1 MLINPVKSWKGKLI
15 GMKILK
21 RVTAVLLTAV
31 VAVSFTACGGR
42 SEHAKK
48 LNIDTAVSINIWY
61 QDDAYTSYLDY
72 IAQQFHKANE
82 FITVNPVKVEE
93 NNLLDAVYNGSIAQ
107 NNVADVYLM
116 EASDMQRAYLMGLTA
131 ENDVYTQYYSQKH
144 FPVTAINAACYEG
157 KLYGYP
163 VTFHTAVMVYNKKYT
178 TAPDNFEQIEAFL
191 NSYQVTDENKDVDM
205 IVGWDTQD
213 LWTNYAFGGSYVDN
227 GGTLGEDAKSDV
239 QTEALKAAMTEYA
252 ALQNTFGIVDKTQE
266 EYKQMF
272 MNNQLIYTI
281 LDSTQLADLNASGVD
296 YGICAVPGAKTG
308 FGTQSLSDTTLAM
321 VNPYSENT
329 DTAKAVAQ
337 AISYDYADLLE
348 KDTGYI
354 SARTDV
360 ADKNKK
366 VLYQPLYEVYAQSD
380 SYAKYIGADEFYVRY
395 SILLHNIWKGEDLNE
410 SVDAFIKAVSR

>member
-131 ENDVYTQYYSQKH
+131 ENDAYTQYYSQKH
-144 FPVTAINAACYEG
+144 FPVTAVNEACYEG

-178 TAPDNFEQIEAFL
+178 TAPENFEQIEAFL
-191 NSYQVTDENKDVDM
+191 NSYQVTDENKDVNM

-227 GGTLGEDAKSDV
+227 GGTLGEDAESDV

-272 MNNQLIYTI
+272 INNQLIYTI

-366 VLYQPLYEVYAQSD
+366 VLYQPLYEVYAKSD
-380 SYAKYIGADEFYVRY
+380 SYAKYIGTDEFYVRY

>member
-131 ENDVYTQYYSQKH
+131 ENDAYTQYYSQKH
-144 FPVTAINAACYEG
+144 FPVTAVNAACYEG

-163 VTFHTAVMVYNKKYT
+163 VTFHTAVMVYNKKYA
-178 TAPDNFEQIEAFL
+178 TAPENFEQIEAFL
-191 NSYQVTDENKDVDM
+191 NSYQVTDENKDVNM
-205 IVGWDTQD
+205 IVGWDSQD

-227 GGTLGEDAKSDV
+227 GGAQGEDAESDV

-281 LDSTQLADLNASGVD
+281 LDSTQLADLNASSVD

-366 VLYQPLYEVYAQSD
+366 VLYQPLYEVYAKSD

>member
-1 MLINPVKSWKGKLI
+1 
-15 GMKILK
+15 MKILK

-31 VAVSFTACGGR
+31 AAVSFTACGGR

-116 EASDMQRAYLMGLTA
+116 EASDMERAYLMGLTA
-131 ENDVYTQYYSQKH
+131 ENDAYTQYYSQKH
-144 FPVTAINAACYEG
+144 FLVTAVNAACYEG

-163 VTFHTAVMVYNKKYT
+163 VTFHTAVMVYNKKYA
-178 TAPDNFEQIEAFL
+178 TAPENFEQIEAFL
-191 NSYQVTDENKDVDM
+191 NSYQVTDENKDVNM
-205 IVGWDTQD
+205 IVGWDSQD

-227 GGTLGEDAKSDV
+227 GGTLGEDAESDV

-366 VLYQPLYEVYAQSD
+366 TLYQPLYEVYAQSD

>member
-1 MLINPVKSWKGKLI
+1 LLINPVKSWKGKLI

-131 ENDVYTQYYSQKH
+131 ENDAYTQYYSQKH
-144 FPVTAINAACYEG
+144 FPVTAVNAVCYEG

-178 TAPDNFEQIEAFL
+178 TAPENFEQIEAFL
-191 NSYQVTDENKDVDM
+191 NSYQVTDENKDVNM

-227 GGTLGEDAKSDV
+227 GGTLGEDAESDV

-272 MNNQLIYTI
+272 INNQLIYTI

-366 VLYQPLYEVYAQSD
+366 VLYQPLYEVYAKSD
-380 SYAKYIGADEFYVRY
+380 SYAKYIGTDEFYVRY

>member
-131 ENDVYTQYYSQKH
+131 ENDAYTQYYSQKH

-252 ALQNTFGIVDKTQE
+252 ALQNTFGIVDKTQK

-272 MNNQLIYTI
+272 INNQLIYTI

-366 VLYQPLYEVYAQSD
+366 VLYQPLHEVYAKSD

>member
-1 MLINPVKSWKGKLI
+1 
-15 GMKILK
+15 
-21 RVTAVLLTAV
+21 
-31 VAVSFTACGGR
+31 
-42 SEHAKK
+42 
-48 LNIDTAVSINIWY
+48 
-61 QDDAYTSYLDY
+61 
-72 IAQQFHKANE
+72 
-82 FITVNPVKVEE
+82 
-93 NNLLDAVYNGSIAQ
+93 
-107 NNVADVYLM
+107 
-116 EASDMQRAYLMGLTA
+116 MQRAYLMGLTA
-131 ENDVYTQYYSQKH
+131 ENDAYTQYYSQKH
-144 FPVTAINAACYEG
+144 FPVTAVNAACYEG

-163 VTFHTAVMVYNKKYT
+163 VTFHTAVMVYNKKYA
-178 TAPDNFEQIEAFL
+178 TAPENFEQIEAFL
-191 NSYQVTDENKDVDM
+191 NSYQVTDENKDVNM
-205 IVGWDTQD
+205 IVGWDSQD

-227 GGTLGEDAKSDV
+227 GGAQGEDAESDV

-348 KDTGYI
+348 KNTGYI

-366 VLYQPLYEVYAQSD
+366 TLYQPLYQVYAQSD

>member
-1 MLINPVKSWKGKLI
+1 
-15 GMKILK
+15 MKILK

-31 VAVSFTACGGR
+31 AAVSFTACGGR

-116 EASDMQRAYLMGLTA
+116 EASDMERAYLMGLTA
-131 ENDVYTQYYSQKH
+131 ENDAYTQYYSQKH
-144 FPVTAINAACYEG
+144 FPVTAVNAACYEG

-163 VTFHTAVMVYNKKYT
+163 VTFHTAVMVYNKKYA
-178 TAPDNFEQIEAFL
+178 TAPENFEQIEAFL
-191 NSYQVTDENKDVDM
+191 NSYQVTDENKDVNM
-205 IVGWDTQD
+205 IVGWDSQD

-227 GGTLGEDAKSDV
+227 GGTLGEDAESDV

-366 VLYQPLYEVYAQSD
+366 TLYQPLYEVYAQSD

>member
-131 ENDVYTQYYSQKH
+131 ENDAYTQYYSQKH
-144 FPVTAINAACYEG
+144 FPVTAVNAACYEG

-178 TAPDNFEQIEAFL
+178 TAPENFEQIEAFL
-191 NSYQVTDENKDVDM
+191 NSYQVTDENKDVNM

-227 GGTLGEDAKSDV
+227 GGAQGEDAESNV

-281 LDSTQLADLNASGVD
+281 LDSTQLADLNACGVD

-308 FGTQSLSDTTLAM
+308 FGTQSLSDTILAM

>member
-116 EASDMQRAYLMGLTA
+116 EASDMQRTYLMGLTA
-131 ENDVYTQYYSQKH
+131 ENDAYTQYYSQKH

-272 MNNQLIYTI
+272 INNQLIYTI

-366 VLYQPLYEVYAQSD
+366 VLYQPLYEVYAKSD

>member
-42 SEHAKK
+42 EHAKK

-131 ENDVYTQYYSQKH
+131 ENDAYTQYYSQKH
-144 FPVTAINAACYEG
+144 FPVTAVNAACYEG

-163 VTFHTAVMVYNKKYT
+163 VTFHTAVMVYNKKYA
-178 TAPDNFEQIEAFL
+178 TAPENFEQIEAFL
-191 NSYQVTDENKDVDM
+191 NSYQVTDENKDVNM

-227 GGTLGEDAKSDV
+227 GGAQGEEAESDV

-272 MNNQLIYTI
+272 INNQLIYTI

>member
-1 MLINPVKSWKGKLI
+1 
-15 GMKILK
+15 MKILK

-131 ENDVYTQYYSQKH
+131 ENDAYTQYYSQKH
-144 FPVTAINAACYEG
+144 FPVTAVNAACYEG

-178 TAPDNFEQIEAFL
+178 TAPENFEQIEAFL
-191 NSYQVTDENKDVDM
+191 NSYQVTDENKDVNM

-227 GGTLGEDAKSDV
+227 GGAQGEDAESDV

-272 MNNQLIYTI
+272 INNQLIYTI

-337 AISYDYADLLE
+337 AVTIMRICL
-348 KDTGYI
+348 KRIPVT
-354 SARTDV
+354 SAREPMWRTRIKRCCTSRCMKYMRSLT
-360 ADKNKK
+360 AMQNISG
-366 VLYQPLYEVYAQSD
+366 QMNFMSD
-380 SYAKYIGADEFYVRY
+380 IPFYCTISGKAKI
-395 SILLHNIWKGEDLNE
+395 
-410 SVDAFIKAVSR
+410 

>member
-131 ENDVYTQYYSQKH
+131 ENDAYTQYYSQKH
-144 FPVTAINAACYEG
+144 FPVTAVNAACYEG

-178 TAPDNFEQIEAFL
+178 TAPENFEQIEAFL
-191 NSYQVTDENKDVDM
+191 NSYQVTDENKDVNM

-227 GGTLGEDAKSDV
+227 GGTLGEDAESDV

-272 MNNQLIYTI
+272 INNQLIYTI

-366 VLYQPLYEVYAQSD
+366 VLSQPLYEVYAKSD
-380 SYAKYIGADEFYVRY
+380 SYAKYIGTDEFYVRY

>member
-1 MLINPVKSWKGKLI
+1 
-15 GMKILK
+15 
-21 RVTAVLLTAV
+21 
-31 VAVSFTACGGR
+31 
-42 SEHAKK
+42 
-48 LNIDTAVSINIWY
+48 
-61 QDDAYTSYLDY
+61 
-72 IAQQFHKANE
+72 
-82 FITVNPVKVEE
+82 
-93 NNLLDAVYNGSIAQ
+93 
-107 NNVADVYLM
+107 
-116 EASDMQRAYLMGLTA
+116 
-131 ENDVYTQYYSQKH
+131 
-144 FPVTAINAACYEG
+144 
-157 KLYGYP
+157 
-163 VTFHTAVMVYNKKYT
+163 MVYNKKYA
-178 TAPDNFEQIEAFL
+178 TAPENFEQIEAFL
-191 NSYQVTDENKDVDM
+191 NSYQVTDENKDVNM

-227 GGTLGEDAKSDV
+227 GGAQGEDAESDA

-272 MNNQLIYTI
+272 INNQLIYTI

-308 FGTQSLSDTTLAM
+308 FGTQSLSDTILAM

-366 VLYQPLYEVYAQSD
+366 TLYQPLYEVYAKSD

>member
-1 MLINPVKSWKGKLI
+1 
-15 GMKILK
+15 MKILK

-131 ENDVYTQYYSQKH
+131 ENDAYTQYYSQKH
-144 FPVTAINAACYEG
+144 FPVTAVNAACYEG

-252 ALQNTFGIVDKTQE
+252 ALQNTFGIVDKTQK

-272 MNNQLIYTI
+272 INNQLIYTI
-281 LDSTQLADLNASGVD
+281 LDSTQLADLNSSGVD

-366 VLYQPLYEVYAQSD
+366 VLYQPLYEVYAKSD

>member
-82 FITVNPVKVEE
+82 FITDNPVKVEE

-131 ENDVYTQYYSQKH
+131 ENDAYTQYYSQKH
-144 FPVTAINAACYEG
+144 FPVTAVNAACYEG

-178 TAPDNFEQIEAFL
+178 TAPENFEQIEAFL
-191 NSYQVTDENKDVDM
+191 NSYQVTDENKDVNM

-227 GGTLGEDAKSDV
+227 GGAQGEDAESDV

-272 MNNQLIYTI
+272 INNQLIYTI

-308 FGTQSLSDTTLAM
+308 FGTQSLSDTILAM

>member
-131 ENDVYTQYYSQKH
+131 ENDAYTQYYSQKH
-144 FPVTAINAACYEG
+144 FPVTAVNAACYEG

-163 VTFHTAVMVYNKKYT
+163 VTFHTAVMVYNKKYA
-178 TAPDNFEQIEAFL
+178 TAPENFEQIEAFL
-191 NSYQVTDENKDVDM
+191 YSYLVTDENIDVFM
-205 IVGWDTQD
+205 FVGWDTQD
-213 LWTNYAFGGSYVDN
+213 LWTIYACGGSYVDN
-227 GGTLGEDAKSDV
+227 GGAQGEDAESDV

-272 MNNQLIYTI
+272 INNQLIYTI
-281 LDSTQLADLNASGVD
+281 LDSMQLADLNASGVD

-308 FGTQSLSDTTLAM
+308 FGTQSLSDTSLAM

-366 VLYQPLYEVYAQSD
+366 VLYQPLYEVYAKSD

>member
-1 MLINPVKSWKGKLI
+1 
-15 GMKILK
+15 MKILK

-131 ENDVYTQYYSQKH
+131 ENDAYTQYYSQKH

-178 TAPDNFEQIEAFL
+178 TTPDNFEQIEAFL

-272 MNNQLIYTI
+272 INNQLIYTI

-366 VLYQPLYEVYAQSD
+366 VPPQPLYEVYAKSD

>member
-48 LNIDTAVSINIWY
+48 LNIDTSVSINIWY

-82 FITVNPVKVEE
+82 FITVNSVKVEE

-131 ENDVYTQYYSQKH
+131 ENDAYTQYYSQKH
-144 FPVTAINAACYEG
+144 FPVTAVNAACYEG

-178 TAPDNFEQIEAFL
+178 TAPENFEQIEAFL
-191 NSYQVTDENKDVDM
+191 NSYQVTDENKDVNM

-227 GGTLGEDAKSDV
+227 GGAQGEDAESDV

-272 MNNQLIYTI
+272 INNQLIYTI

-366 VLYQPLYEVYAQSD
+366 VLYQPLYEVYAKSD

>member
-1 MLINPVKSWKGKLI
+1 
-15 GMKILK
+15 MKILK

-48 LNIDTAVSINIWY
+48 LNIDTAVSVNIWY
-61 QDDAYTSYLDY
+61 QDDAYTSYLGY

-116 EASDMQRAYLMGLTA
+116 EASDMERAYLMGLTA
-131 ENDVYTQYYSQKH
+131 ENDAYTQYYSQKH
-144 FPVTAINAACYEG
+144 FPVTAVNAACYEG

-163 VTFHTAVMVYNKKYT
+163 VTFHTAVMVYNKKYA
-178 TAPDNFEQIEAFL
+178 TAPENFEQIEAFL
-191 NSYQVTDENKDVDM
+191 NSYQVTDENKDVNM
-205 IVGWDTQD
+205 IVGWDSQD

-227 GGTLGEDAKSDV
+227 GGTLGEDAESDV

-366 VLYQPLYEVYAQSD
+366 TLYQPLYEVYAQSD

>member
-131 ENDVYTQYYSQKH
+131 ENDAYTQYYSQKH
-144 FPVTAINAACYEG
+144 FPVTAVNAACYEG

-178 TAPDNFEQIEAFL
+178 TAPENFEQIEAFL
-191 NSYQVTDENKDVDM
+191 N
-205 IVGWDTQD
+205 
-213 LWTNYAFGGSYVDN
+213 
-227 GGTLGEDAKSDV
+227 
-239 QTEALKAAMTEYA
+239 
-252 ALQNTFGIVDKTQE
+252 
-266 EYKQMF
+266 
-272 MNNQLIYTI
+272 
-281 LDSTQLADLNASGVD
+281 
-296 YGICAVPGAKTG
+296 
-308 FGTQSLSDTTLAM
+308 
-321 VNPYSENT
+321 
-329 DTAKAVAQ
+329 
-337 AISYDYADLLE
+337 
-348 KDTGYI
+348 
-354 SARTDV
+354 
-360 ADKNKK
+360 
-366 VLYQPLYEVYAQSD
+366 
-380 SYAKYIGADEFYVRY
+380 
-395 SILLHNIWKGEDLNE
+395 
-410 SVDAFIKAVSR
+410 

>member
-144 FPVTAINAACYEG
+144 FPVTAVNAACYEG

-163 VTFHTAVMVYNKKYT
+163 VTFHTAVMVYNKKYA
-178 TAPDNFEQIEAFL
+178 TAPENFEQIEAFL
-191 NSYQVTDENKDVDM
+191 NSYQVTDENKDVNM

-227 GGTLGEDAKSDV
+227 GGAQGEDAESDV

-272 MNNQLIYTI
+272 INNQLIYTI

-308 FGTQSLSDTTLAM
+308 FGTQSLSDTILAM

>member
-131 ENDVYTQYYSQKH
+131 ENDAYTQYYSQKH
-144 FPVTAINAACYEG
+144 FPVTAVNAACYEG

-178 TAPDNFEQIEAFL
+178 TAPENFEQIEAFL
-191 NSYQVTDENKDVDM
+191 NSYQVTDENKDVNM

-227 GGTLGEDAKSDV
+227 GGTLGEDAESDV

-272 MNNQLIYTI
+272 INNQLIYTI

-366 VLYQPLYEVYAQSD
+366 VLYQPLYEVYAKSD
-380 SYAKYIGADEFYVRY
+380 SYAKYIGTDEFYVRY

>member
-1 MLINPVKSWKGKLI
+1 
-15 GMKILK
+15 MKILK

-131 ENDVYTQYYSQKH
+131 ENDAYPQYSSQKH
-144 FPVTAINAACYEG
+144 FPVTAVNAAC
-157 KLYGYP
+157 YP
-163 VTFHTAVMVYNKKYT
+163 VTFHTAVMVYNKKYA
-178 TAPDNFEQIEAFL
+178 TAPENFEQIEAFL
-191 NSYQVTDENKDVDM
+191 NSYQVTDENKDVNM

-227 GGTLGEDAKSDV
+227 GGAQGEDAESDV

-308 FGTQSLSDTTLAM
+308 FGTQSLSDTILAM

-366 VLYQPLYEVYAQSD
+366 VLYQPLYEVYAKSD

>member
-366 VLYQPLYEVYAQSD
+366 VLYQPLYEVYAKSD

>member
-1 MLINPVKSWKGKLI
+1 
-15 GMKILK
+15 
-21 RVTAVLLTAV
+21 
-31 VAVSFTACGGR
+31 
-42 SEHAKK
+42 
-48 LNIDTAVSINIWY
+48 
-61 QDDAYTSYLDY
+61 
-72 IAQQFHKANE
+72 
-82 FITVNPVKVEE
+82 
-93 NNLLDAVYNGSIAQ
+93 
-107 NNVADVYLM
+107 
-116 EASDMQRAYLMGLTA
+116 
-131 ENDVYTQYYSQKH
+131 
-144 FPVTAINAACYEG
+144 
-157 KLYGYP
+157 
-163 VTFHTAVMVYNKKYT
+163 
-178 TAPDNFEQIEAFL
+178 
-191 NSYQVTDENKDVDM
+191 
-205 IVGWDTQD
+205 
-213 LWTNYAFGGSYVDN
+213 
-227 GGTLGEDAKSDV
+227 
-239 QTEALKAAMTEYA
+239 MTEYA

-272 MNNQLIYTI
+272 INNQLIYTI

-366 VLYQPLYEVYAQSD
+366 VLYQPLYEVYAKSD

-395 SILLHNIWKGEDLNE
+395 SILLHNIWEGEDLNE

>member
-131 ENDVYTQYYSQKH
+131 ENDAYTQYYSQKH
-144 FPVTAINAACYEG
+144 FPVTAVNAACYEG

-163 VTFHTAVMVYNKKYT
+163 VTFHTAVMVYNKKYA
-178 TAPDNFEQIEAFL
+178 TAPENFEQIEAFL
-191 NSYQVTDENKDVDM
+191 NSYQVTDENKDVNM

-227 GGTLGEDAKSDV
+227 GGAQGEDAESDA

-266 EYKQMF
+266 KYKQMF
-272 MNNQLIYTI
+272 INNQLIYTI

-308 FGTQSLSDTTLAM
+308 FGTQSLSDTILAM

-366 VLYQPLYEVYAQSD
+366 TLYQPLYEVYAKSD